1 MKKLRTYD
9 NDDYDNDEQIKPCYC
24 YFNSLPV
31 LKKKKRF
38 KNQIK
43 KKKKKKEN
51 TTLQD
56 SDSRFNLI
64 YASKKGS
71 KCSTTSSK

>member
-1 MKKLRTYD
+1 MKKLRT
-9 NDDYDNDEQIKPCYC
+9 YDNDEQIKPCYC

-43 KKKKKKEN
+43 KKKKKKKK
-51 TTLQD
+51 TLHCKILIPD
-56 SDSRFNLI
+56 SI
-64 YASKKGS
+64 
-71 KCSTTSSK
+71 

>member
-9 NDDYDNDEQIKPCYC
+9 DYDYDEQIKPCYC

-43 KKKKKKEN
+43 KKKEKRKHYIA
-51 TTLQD
+51 
-56 SDSRFNLI
+56 RF
-64 YASKKGS
+64 
-71 KCSTTSSK
+71 